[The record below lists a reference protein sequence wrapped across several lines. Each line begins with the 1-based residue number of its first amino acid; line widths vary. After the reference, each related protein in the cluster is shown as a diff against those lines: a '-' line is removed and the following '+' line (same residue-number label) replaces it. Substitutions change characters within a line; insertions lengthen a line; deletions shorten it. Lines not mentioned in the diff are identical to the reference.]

1 MSTHSNPGH
10 PGEAAALSAI
20 WKIDEKK
27 ALRKKL
33 LEAFVEDPEISD
45 STNISVTFD
54 DTQMKELHLIGT
66 VDDEKSLKRA
76 EELAR
81 ENSGKDI
88 TVVNDL
94 IVE

>member
-1 MSTHSNPGH
+1 MSTHSSPGH
-10 PGEAAALSAI
+10 PGEAAALSTI

-33 LEAFVEDPEISD
+33 LEIFVQDPEITD
-45 STNISVTFD
+45 AANISVTFD
-54 DTQMKELHLIGT
+54 DTKMKELHLIGT
-66 VDDEKSLKRA
+66 VDDEKSLKRVVK
-76 EELAR
+76 LAR
-81 ENSGKDI
+81 DNSGNDI